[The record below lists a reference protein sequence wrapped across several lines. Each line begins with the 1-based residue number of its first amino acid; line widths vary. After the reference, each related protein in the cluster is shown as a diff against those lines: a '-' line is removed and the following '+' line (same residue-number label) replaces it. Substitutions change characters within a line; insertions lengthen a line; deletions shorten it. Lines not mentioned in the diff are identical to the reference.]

1 MPEVINDD
9 LIIRIVDKGIN
20 SLGENSAQLLWSLLE
35 KDYGINKTK
44 IPENLPVFLEA
55 LQKIFG
61 LGYSFLDS
69 ILQTLLQQ
77 STGEN
82 LKVYKSFAQ
91 CVAELRNKETAPI
104 QEKSEKTTV
113 ES

>member
-1 MPEVINDD
+1 MPEVISDE
-9 LIIRIVDKGIN
+9 LIIQIVEKGIN
-20 SLGENSAQLLWSLLE
+20 SLGDNSAQLLWSLLE

-44 IPENLPVFLEA
+44 IPQNLPGFLET

-61 LGYSFLDS
+61 LGYNFLDS

-77 STGEN
+77 SIGEN

-91 CVAELRNKETAPI
+91 CVAELRKKQTAPI